1 MYIALIGFGKMGKTI
16 KQLVEAAGD
25 QVVLAID
32 LENRHEFTAENLK
45 RADVAI
51 EFSRPET
58 AFENIKTCLEAG
70 IPVVSGTTGW
80 LNDFETAKSICEAKD
95 GALFYASNY
104 SIGVNIFFAV
114 NRYLA
119 KLMETQTQYD
129 VRMEEV
135 HHTQKLDHPSGTAI
149 TLAQGILNNFTKKK
163 NWETHLQ
170 TGENEQFKA
179 NAERIGIISKRV
191 ENVPGTHVVTW
202 ESDIDTLEISHTAH
216 SREGFAAGAI
226 AAARWLV
233 GKKGC
238 FGMEDMLGF

>member
-1 MYIALIGFGKMGKTI
+1 MT
-16 KQLVEAAGD
+16 
-25 QVVLAID
+25 ID
-32 LENRHEFTAENLK
+32 LDNRHEFTTENL
-45 RADVAI
+45 RNADVAI

-58 AFENIKTCLEAG
+58 AFENIRTCLEAG

-80 LNDFETAKSICEAKD
+80 LDQLPAAKASCEANN

-114 NRYLA
+114 NRYLS
-119 KLMETQTQYD
+119 KLMAGQVQYD

-149 TLAQGILNNFTKKK
+149 TLAEGVLENFAKKTDWK
-163 NWETHLQ
+163 AYLQ
-170 TGENEQFKA
+170 TTENEQFSA
-179 NAERIGIISKRV
+179 PEETIPIISKRE

-202 ESDIDTLEISHTAH
+202 KSAIDTLEISHVAH
-216 SREGFAAGAI
+216 SREGFAAGAL
-226 AAARWLV
+226 AAARWLI

-238 FGMEDMLGF
+238 FGMQDMLGF

>member
-1 MYIALIGFGKMGKTI
+1 MGKTI
-16 KQLVEAAGD
+16 KSLAEDAGD
-25 QVVLAID
+25 EIVLAID
-32 LENRHEFTAENLK
+32 LENRHELTAGNLQK
-45 RADVAI
+45 ADVAI

-58 AFENIKTCLEAG
+58 AFENISACLEAG

-80 LNDFETAKSICEAKD
+80 LHRFEEAKAVCEVKN

-119 KLMETQTQYD
+119 KLMEGQSQYD

-149 TLAQGILNNFTKKK
+149 TLAEGILENFTKKK
-163 NWETHLQ
+163 DWQTYLQKADNERFKVGSETLV
-170 TGENEQFKA
+170 
-179 NAERIGIISKRV
+179 ILSKRV

-202 ESDIDTLEISHTAH
+202 ESGIDTLEISHTAH

-226 AAARWLV
+226 AAARWLI

-238 FGMEDMLGF
+238 FGMPDMLGF